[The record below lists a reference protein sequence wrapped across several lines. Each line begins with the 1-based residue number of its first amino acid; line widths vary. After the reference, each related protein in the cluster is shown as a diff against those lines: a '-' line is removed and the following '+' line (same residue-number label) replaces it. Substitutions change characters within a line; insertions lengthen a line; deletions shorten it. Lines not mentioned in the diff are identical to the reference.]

1 MNVLERLI
9 GNLARLPGLGK
20 KSASRIAYFLL
31 RADETLARDPR
42 GGPRAASPDHPQL
55 QRVRNLYRY

>member
-31 RADETLARDPR
+31 RADETLARTLAR
-42 GGPRAASPDHPQL
+42 GSCAASPDNPQL
-55 QRVRNLYRY
+55 QRVRNVHGY